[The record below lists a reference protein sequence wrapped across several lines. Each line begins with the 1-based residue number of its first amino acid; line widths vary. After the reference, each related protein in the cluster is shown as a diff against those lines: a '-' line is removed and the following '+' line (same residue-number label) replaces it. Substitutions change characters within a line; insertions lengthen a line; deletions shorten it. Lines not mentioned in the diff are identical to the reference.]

1 MLCGLS
7 ACGKEGDCGES
18 AFGVA
23 GGRSGID
30 DAGDNGSRGRLGT
43 SEDGDDGEGVIVI
56 LRGAPADDKRMEVL
70 MDPLSLSLT
79 NPIT

>member
-1 MLCGLS
+1 MLVAKKATVVKVHSGLQ
-7 ACGKEGDCGES
+7 EGGVELTTLATMAQGEGW
-18 AFGVA
+18 ARPRMVTTV
-23 GGRSGID
+23 R
-30 DAGDNGSRGRLGT
+30 
-43 SEDGDDGEGVIVI
+43 GVIVI